1 MTRKILA
8 VSAAALMLA
17 GCAQNVNGR
26 YQYQP
31 VVDVKASGKTHDEYL
46 TDLDECQQLAAQRDG
61 TGEAVASAIA
71 GALLG
76 AALGGIVGHA
86 YGAPQH
92 GMAYGAGMG
101 GIAAGAKGAAA
112 GHQNQQSIVQNCL
125 AGRGYRVVGR

>member
-1 MTRKILA
+1 MKKIAA
-8 VSAAALMLA
+8 VSLAALMLA
-17 GCAQNVNGR
+17 GCAQNVGNR
-26 YQYQP
+26 YTYEP
-31 VVDVKASGKTHDEYL
+31 VVDVKASGKSQQEYL

-61 TGEAVASAIA
+61 TGEAVAGAIA

>member
-1 MTRKILA
+1 PGRKRRKQMNGKILA

-17 GCAQNVNGR
+17 GCAQNVGGR
-26 YQYQP
+26 FQYEP
-31 VVDVKASGKTHDEYL
+31 VTDVAASGKTHDEYL
-46 TDLDECQQLAAQRDG
+46 VDLDACQALAAQRDG
-61 TGEAVASAIA
+61 TGEAVAGAIA

-101 GIAAGAKGAAA
+101 GITA
-112 GHQNQQSIVQNCL
+112 
-125 AGRGYRVVGR
+125 

>member
-26 YQYQP
+26 YTYEP
-31 VVDVKASGKTHDEYL
+31 VTDVKASGKTSEQYAV
-46 TDLDECQQLAAQRDG
+46 DLRECQQLAAQRDG
-61 TGEAVASAIA
+61 TGEAVAGAIA

-92 GMAYGAGMG
+92 GMAYGAGVG
-101 GIAAGAKGAAA
+101 GITAGAKGAAA
-112 GHQNQQSIVQNCL
+112 GHGNQQAIVQRCL

>member
-1 MTRKILA
+1 MKKIAA
-8 VSAAALMLA
+8 VSLAALMLGA
-17 GCAQNVNGR
+17 CAQNVNGR
-26 YQYQP
+26 YTYEP
-31 VVDVKASGKTHDEYL
+31 VIDVKASGKSQQEYL
-46 TDLDECQQLAAQRDG
+46 VDLDECQQLAAQRDG
-61 TGEAVASAIA
+61 TGEAVAGALA

-101 GIAAGAKGAAA
+101 GITAGAKSAAA
-112 GHQNQQSIVQNCL
+112 GHGNQQSIVQNCL